1 MSACRRKRL
10 AARME
15 DIQSFRVMGILSR
28 ARTLESQGRTI
39 IHMEI
44 GEPEFPTPEPVVTA
58 AIEALRAGET
68 HYTPAL
74 GLPDLREAIA
84 AYYRQRDGIEVDPQ
98 RIIITPGS
106 SGALLLALGVLI
118 DPGERVL
125 MSDPGYPCNRHF
137 VRLLEGVAAGIAV
150 GAETEYQLN
159 AELIEG
165 HWRERT
171 RAVML
176 ASPANPT
183 GAVIPEHKLREIVY
197 TVERLGGALIM
208 DEIYLDLVYGQRPR
222 SVLALSDAVFV
233 VNSFS
238 KFFNMTGWR
247 IGWLVAPEDF
257 VSPVDRL
264 AQNIFLAAST
274 PAQHAALKAFGKGT
288 LGILEQHR
296 QALQQRRDYLL
307 PALRDIG
314 FTVEAHPAGAFYIYA
329 GCDRFTQDSQAFCRD
344 LLEQAG
350 VAVTPGC
357 DFGQY
362 RAANHVRFSYTTSM
376 ENLEEGVRRLREYL
390 A

>member
-1 MSACRRKRL
+1 MA
-10 AARME
+10 
-15 DIQSFRVMGILSR
+15 DIQPFHVMDILSR
-28 ARTLESQGRTI
+28 ARALESQGRTI

-44 GEPEFPTPEPVVTA
+44 GEPDFPTPEPVVTA
-58 AIEALRAGET
+58 AIEALRVGET
-68 HYTPAL
+68 HYTAAL
-74 GLPDLREAIA
+74 GLPALREAIA
-84 AYYRQRDGIEVDPQ
+84 DYYRSRDGIDVDPQ

-118 DPGERVL
+118 DPGEQVL

-137 VRLLEGVAAGIAV
+137 VRFLEGEAVSIAV
-150 GAETEYQLN
+150 DESTDYQLN
-159 AELIEG
+159 AELIER
-165 HWRERT
+165 HWQEHT

-183 GAVIPEHKLREIVY
+183 GAVIADDVLQDIVN
-197 TVERLGGALIM
+197 TVERLGGTLIM
-208 DEIYLDLVYGQRPR
+208 DEIYHDLVYGKRPR
-222 SVLALSDAVFV
+222 SVLASSDHVFV

-238 KFFNMTGWR
+238 KYFNMTGWR

-288 LGILEQHR
+288 QDILEQHR
-296 QALQQRRDYLL
+296 QVLQQRRDYLL

-314 FTVEAHPAGAFYIYA
+314 FTVTVHPAGAFYIYA
-329 GCDRFTQDSQAFCRD
+329 DCARFSQDSQAFCQE

-350 VAVTPGC
+350 VAITPGC

-362 RAANHVRFSYTTSM
+362 RAASHVRFSYTTSM
-376 ENLEEGVRRLREYL
+376 GNLEEGVRRLREYL
-390 A
+390 D